1 MDTFL
6 KYILLD
12 NETDN
17 TASFKSGT
25 RNRRENDVYSNFT
38 SKFIYVM
45 LSHLSNSWYSSGAMK
60 ILQQVTLLHH
70 C

>member
-1 MDTFL
+1 M
-6 KYILLD
+6 LLD

-25 RNRRENDVYSNFT
+25 RNRRENDVYRSFK

-45 LSHLSNSWYSSGAMK
+45 LSHLSNSWRSSDTMK

>member
-1 MDTFL
+1 MDTVL

-25 RNRRENDVYSNFT
+25 RNRRENDVYPSFK

-45 LSHLSNSWYSSGAMK
+45 LVIYQTVSV
-60 ILQQVTLLHH
+60 LQMQ
-70 C
+70 

>member
-1 MDTFL
+1 MDTVL

-12 NETDN
+12 NESDN

-25 RNRRENDVYSNFT
+25 RNRRENDVYSNFK
-38 SKFIYVM
+38 SKFIYLM
-45 LSHLSNSWYSSGAMK
+45 DDITM
-60 ILQQVTLLHH
+60 